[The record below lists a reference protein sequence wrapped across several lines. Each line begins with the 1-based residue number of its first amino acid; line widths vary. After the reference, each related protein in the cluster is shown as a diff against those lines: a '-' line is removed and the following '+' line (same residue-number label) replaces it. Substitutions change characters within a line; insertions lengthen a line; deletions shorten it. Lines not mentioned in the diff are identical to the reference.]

1 MVEAQRAR
9 HRARYE
15 ASKLG
20 GEGVRPGTAL
30 ADPNPT
36 TPAQENAPKQPLAQ
50 GQCQP
55 SPELEQVLA
64 FAQAHPLPEPRIKLG
79 QLNIDVHQ
87 QGLGAGSDEGAG
99 VSLSISAP
107 AREGVPP
114 LSNVLGLGR
123 DDDPDAYKVRVTA
136 RLKQLVRAMQGQVQ
150 LYTPEAKEAWEEL
163 VYNYGEITPPEPVLT
178 QPALPIGWDDPS
190 MVWKGKVIKALGR
203 NKWLFKPF
211 KLSLRPEAALHV
223 KNSTLMKAGWTV
235 WTQDNPYTD
244 QGGYVLFGE
253 YNRYGERM
261 K

>member
-1 MVEAQRAR
+1 MPTAQEMVEAQRAR

-50 GQCQP
+50 GQEQYQP
-55 SPELEQVLA
+55 PAYEELTGLVTEA
-64 FAQAHPLPEPRIKLG
+64 C
-79 QLNIDVHQ
+79 DVSK
-87 QGLGAGSDEGAG
+87 QGSGAGSDEGAG
-99 VSLSISAP
+99 VSLSILAP
-107 AREGVPP
+107 AREGVD
-114 LSNVLGLGR
+114 VR
-123 DDDPDAYKVRVTA
+123 DDHPDAYKLRITA
-136 RLKQLVRAMQGQVQ
+136 RLKRLVRAMHGQVQ